1 MPDAYL
7 LVTHGSRD
15 PRPQQA
21 VQDLARRVAAR
32 QPGLFVETAALEL
45 QPLPLHKQIRQFSD
59 RAFDLGMIS
68 IQVLPLF
75 LLRGVHVMED
85 IPAEVELARQQL
97 DCDRSIYLRS
107 HLGAHPQFVQLLAG
121 VIAASPIAHSTKT
134 TAWILLAHGSR
145 RPGGNQPV
153 EAIAAHLAHADRV
166 CVKAA
171 YWSVAPS
178 LDVQIQTLANAGYLH
193 IGVVPYFLFAGG
205 ITEAIGQSIDRFRLQ
220 FPQVQFYLADPIG
233 VSDAL
238 VEICLDLSKSS
249 GG

>member
-1 MPDAYL
+1 MLDAYL
-7 LVTHGSRD
+7 FVTHGSRD

-32 QPGLFVETAALEL
+32 QLGLLVETAALEL
-45 QPLPLHKQIRQFSD
+45 QMLPLHQQIRQFSD
-59 RAFDLGMIS
+59 RAFDLGILS

-85 IPAEVELARQQL
+85 IPAEVELARQSL
-97 DCDRSIYLRS
+97 EDNRSIHLRS
-107 HLGAHPQFVQLLAG
+107 HLGSHPQLLDLLADS
-121 VIAASPIAHSTKT
+121 IAASPIVNSTKT

-145 RPGGNQPV
+145 RPGGNQGV
-153 EAIAAHLAHADRV
+153 EAIADRLESNDRS

-178 LDVQIQTLANAGYLH
+178 LEEQIKTLVNAGYLN
-193 IGVVPYFLFAGG
+193 IGIVPYFLFAGG
-205 ITEAIGQSIDRFRLQ
+205 ITEAIGQSVDRFRCQ
-220 FPQVQFYLADPIG
+220 FPQLQFYLADPIG

-238 VEICLDLSKSS
+238 VEICLDLT
-249 GG
+249 